1 MEIEL
6 QTNKQS
12 AKDDDDYD
20 EEEERNLNREL
31 HRTKDTKKSTKAY
44 QISSKLCK
52 FISWQTSH
60 LVPTARLIQFSF
72 SASTI

>member
-31 HRTKDTKKSTKAY
+31 HRTKDTKK
-44 QISSKLCK
+44 IN
-52 FISWQTSH
+52 
-60 LVPTARLIQFSF
+60 
-72 SASTI
+72 